1 MSAQIET
8 VGLVIN
14 PEKKLALTLARQAR
28 AFLEARGL
36 RVISSP
42 ANAGELAA
50 RTQLLMAFG
59 GDGTMLRVAREM
71 HGRQTPV
78 LGVNAGA
85 LGFLTAVPADK
96 MKAAMQAV
104 LAGRYKLWPRTM
116 LQAVIRRGAR
126 THSTH
131 YALND
136 AVIAR
141 GAKARIVRIAV
152 FIDGELL
159 TEYVCDGMIFATQIG
174 STAYSM
180 SAGGP
185 ILVPGTDAFLMTPIC
200 PHSLSNRSVVIGRHS
215 VAEARIL
222 SRSEE
227 LILTVDGQ
235 VRVRLHSGEAIAM
248 RRSDRSLQLVMPE
261 GYSYYETLR
270 RKLQWSGA
278 NV

>member
-8 VGLVIN
+8 AGLVIN
-14 PEKKLALTLARQAR
+14 PEKKLARTLARQAR

-36 RVISSP
+36 RVLSSS
-42 ANAGELAA
+42 ANAGKLAA
-50 RTQLLMAFG
+50 RTQLLLVFG
-59 GDGTMLRVAREM
+59 GDGTMLRVAREI
-71 HGRQTPV
+71 HGSQTPV
-78 LGVNAGA
+78 LGVNVGA
-85 LGFLTAVPADK
+85 LGFLTSVPAEK
-96 MKAAMQAV
+96 VKVALHAV
-104 LAGRYKLWPRTM
+104 LAGRYKLWPRAM
-116 LQAVIRRGAR
+116 LEAVIRRGAR
-126 THSTH
+126 VHSTH
-131 YALND
+131 FALND
-136 AVIAR
+136 VVIAR

-159 TEYVCDGMIFATQIG
+159 TEYVCDGMIFATQVG

-200 PHSLSNRSVVIGRHS
+200 PHSLSNRPVVIGRQS
-215 VAEARIL
+215 VAEAHIV

-227 LILTVDGQ
+227 LVLTVDGQ
-235 VRVRLHSGEAIAM
+235 VRVRLHSSEAIVL
-248 RRSDRSLQLVMPE
+248 RRSDRSLQLVVPE
-261 GYSYYETLR
+261 GYSYHETLR

>member
-1 MSAQIET
+1 VSAQIET
-8 VGLVIN
+8 AGLVIN
-14 PEKKLALTLARQAR
+14 PEKKLARTLAREAR

-36 RVISSP
+36 RVIGLRGD
-42 ANAGELAA
+42 AGETAA
-50 RTQLLMAFG
+50 RADLLIAFG

-71 HGRQTPV
+71 RGSQTPV
-78 LGVNAGA
+78 LGINAGA
-85 LGFLTAVPADK
+85 LGFLTAVPAQE
-96 MKAAMQAV
+96 MKAALQAV
-104 LAGRYKLWPRTM
+104 LAGRFKLWPRTM
-116 LQAVIRRGAR
+116 LEAVIRRGER

-136 AVIAR
+136 AVITR

-159 TEYVCDGMIFATQIG
+159 AEYVCDGMIFATQIG

-200 PHSLSNRSVVIGRHS
+200 PHALSNRPVVIARHS
-215 VAEARIL
+215 VAEAHIL
-222 SRSEE
+222 SRPEE

-235 VRVRLHSGEAIAM
+235 VRVGLRSREVITL
-248 RRSDRSLQLVMPE
+248 RRSDRFLQLVMPE